1 MIELVSKSMEVYP
14 LARKDTAMITL
25 YKAILNTDTEKLPI
39 SGAVAYTF
47 KSITVASLVMCL
59 LM

>member
-1 MIELVSKSMEVYP
+1 MEVYP

-25 YKAILNTDTEKLPI
+25 YKAKLNTDTEKLPI
-39 SGAVAYTF
+39 SGAVANTF